1 MLRIVSSPTRLLLL
15 SACLLWAVSFVAT
28 KVALEV
34 VPPLT
39 VVSLRLLIAATCF
52 LPLLLTGDRRRQL
65 ANPLILK
72 QLFGLSLFGAGLH
85 YAIQTVGLQLTT
97 ASNASLYVVT
107 GPISIL
113 FLSVALLGE
122 RLTARKVFGVV
133 IAIVGVLVVM
143 GIGTVTGFELREHVL
158 GDLMVLTSV
167 VLWGCFTVF
176 GKKLTD
182 RLGALTVIASVTVI
196 GAMWMAPIGW
206 LEMRWRGFSL
216 AAVHDKGWIAI
227 GFLGAGCSFLATLLY
242 FMALERTESQKVG
255 VYLYTIPPMTA
266 VFAALMLGEHITMN
280 LVVGS
285 LLVMAGVILTERG

>member
-1 MLRIVSSPTRLLLL
+1 MLRVVSSFTRLLLL

-39 VVSLRLLIAATCF
+39 VVSLRLLVAAACF
-52 LPLLLTGDRRRQL
+52 LPLLATGGRGRKLMDGSVLRQL
-65 ANPLILK
+65 
-72 QLFGLSLFGAGLH
+72 FVLSLFGAGLH
-85 YAIQTVGLQLTT
+85 YAIQTVGLQFTT

-113 FLSVALLGE
+113 LLSTALLGE
-122 RLTARKVFGVV
+122 RLTPRKVLGVAV
-133 IAIVGVLVVM
+133 AIAGVLIVM
-143 GIGTVTGFELREHVL
+143 GMGTFTGFELGEHVL

-182 RLGALTVIASVTVI
+182 QLGALTVIAAVTVI

-206 LEMRWRGFSL
+206 TEMRWTGFSL
-216 AAVHDKGWIAI
+216 AQVHDKGWIAI
-227 GFLGAGCSFLATLLY
+227 GFLGAGCTFFATLLY

-266 VFAALMLGEHITMN
+266 VFAAFMLGEHITVN

-285 LLVMAGVILTERG
+285 LLVVAGVLLTERG